1 MMAIA
6 NVSLVLEESD
16 ISSSTWKRTKLLP
29 DQTRLSAAPLFPLG
43 SLSKARASLNVKT
56 DVRHWCHLRKLQTPG
71 TVNGA
76 LRQRDSVPLLR
87 ARHG

>member
-6 NVSLVLEESD
+6 NVALALDESVVIQLYLE
-16 ISSSTWKRTKLLP
+16 KTKLLP
-29 DQTRLSAAPLFPLG
+29 DQTRLSAAPLFPFG

-56 DVRHWCHLRKLQTPG
+56 DVRHWCHLRRLQTPG